1 MSLRDITLKTEYRSF
16 QDNIAQDFYI
26 PALKQAIIYKRAV
39 GFFSSS
45 ILSMITAGL
54 YEFYQHEG
62 QIELLASPKLSKEDI
77 EAIEQGYATR
87 EDIIKR
93 SLRRELLDY
102 EDFCTQNR
110 LNLLAN
116 LIADGRLD
124 IKIVEPKGRKGLGM
138 YHEKVGLLEDSF
150 GNIVAFSGS
159 MNESGNALEQN
170 YESFDVFCSWYEADA
185 ARVKQKSA
193 DFTRLWYNL
202 DSHASVQSFP
212 EVMNDLVDKYRIGP
226 VKPVSDIYSEYQ
238 PQSGEQIA
246 EMADDQDTDG
256 QDEDKGY
263 GFQLPKDLTLYP
275 YQQQAIDSWQQHGF
289 RGIFDM
295 ATGTGKTLTGLG
307 ALAALCEQE
316 KHLAVI
322 IVCPYQHLVD
332 QWVEDIRKF
341 NVHPI
346 IGHSDSP
353 QHDYKEKLRK
363 AVFSFNLGARDF
375 FCFVCTNAT
384 FASSWAQEEFASLHD
399 PSVLVVDEAH
409 NFGAEKLM
417 QTLQKNYTYRLAL
430 SATMDRHNDPE
441 GTECLRRFFG
451 ETCIHY
457 DLGRAIQEKKL
468 VPYDYYPV
476 VIYLTETELK
486 KYQRLTIEIGKG
498 IYKKK
503 GKIIVTQKAKT
514 LLLKRS
520 RLVAGAKNK
529 VEKLR
534 EMMPEFK
541 DKHDMLIYCGAAQVG
556 VEDEN
561 LDIRQIDYISR
572 MLNFEFDMRTAQFTS
587 KESMEERAIRI
598 EEFKSHDIQAL
609 VAIKCLDEGVNIPSI
624 RTAFILA
631 STTNPK
637 EYIQRRGRVL
647 RRYPGKEFAV
657 IYDFIT
663 LPRSLDEVRNSDAEL
678 GRHELALVKNELNR
692 MVEFRDLARNFY
704 VSDHLI
710 DDIRDAYNIPVTEN
724 EFVDEREEW
733 G

>member
-1 MSLRDITLKTEYRSF
+1 MSLQDIALKTEYRSF
-16 QDNIAQDFYI
+16 QDDIAQDFYI
-26 PALKQAIIYKRAV
+26 PALKQAVRYKRAV

-62 QIELLASPKLSKEDI
+62 KIELLASPKLSRKDI
-77 EAIEQGYATR
+77 EAIEQGYAAR
-87 EDIIKR
+87 ETVIER

-102 EDFCTQNR
+102 EDFCTLNR

-116 LIADGRLD
+116 LIADKRLD
-124 IKIVEPKGRKGLGM
+124 IKIVVPKGRKGIGM

-170 YESFDVFCSWYEADA
+170 YESFDVFCSWQEADA
-185 ARVKQKSA
+185 ARVMQKSA

-202 DSHASVQSFP
+202 DSHASVQTFP
-212 EVMNDLVDKYRIGP
+212 EVTSYLVDKYRIGP
-226 VKPVSDIYSEYQ
+226 VKPIKEIYPVYH
-238 PQSGEQIA
+238 PQSDEQIA
-246 EMADDQDTDG
+246 ETVDDNEAKVESQ
-256 QDEDKGY
+256 KS
-263 GFQLPKDLTLYP
+263 GFQIPKELRLYS
-275 YQQQAIDSWQQHGF
+275 YQQQAINSWRQHGY

-307 ALAALCEQE
+307 ALAALCEQ
-316 KHLAVI
+316 KPRLAVI

-332 QWVEDIRKF
+332 QWGEDIEKF
-341 NVHPI
+341 KVHPI
-346 IGHSDSP
+346 IGHSTSP
-353 QHDYKEKLRK
+353 QHNYKERLRW
-363 AVFSFNLGARDF
+363 AVFSFNLEARDF
-375 FCFVCTNAT
+375 FCFICTNAT
-384 FASSWAQEEFASLHD
+384 FAADWAQAEFAKLKE

-441 GTECLRRFFG
+441 GTECLYRFFG
-451 ETCIHY
+451 DVCIHY

-486 KYQRLTIEIGKG
+486 KYQQLTIEIGKG

-520 RLVAGAKNK
+520 RIVAGAMNK

-534 EMMPEFK
+534 EMMLEFK

-556 VEDEN
+556 IEDEN

-572 MLNFEFDMRTAQFTS
+572 MLNFELEMRTAQFTS
-587 KESMEERAIRI
+587 KESMDERARRI
-598 EEFKSHDIQAL
+598 EEFKSHAIQAL

-647 RRYPGKEFAV
+647 RRYPGKESAV

-663 LPRSLDEVRNSDAEL
+663 LPRSLDEVRNSDAAL
-678 GRHELALVKNELNR
+678 GWHELALVKNELNR
-692 MVEFRDLARNFY
+692 MVEFRNLARNFY

-710 DDIRDAYNIPVTEN
+710 DEIRDTYNIPITETG
-724 EFVDEREEW
+724 FVDEREEW